1 MLRIGV
7 FSEDRKLQPLLSS
20 ALGKEFQVLLE
31 AQEDGIALLL
41 SSESCDVVILDL
53 DSNCSS
59 IEQRLAWCRRI
70 AEQPIP
76 SVVMADDSLRP
87 AAIELVQLGAHGYCR
102 KPPSVR
108 ELKAML
114 YRAYENASFSR
125 EPKAAQKHA
134 EDVGHSDRTIG
145 SSQEMPDG
153 DLSIAKLAVQCDRMI
168 GHSQP
173 MQQVYDLVHRV
184 ADLNASVLVTGESGT
199 GKELIARAIHNTGVR
214 FRRPFIA
221 VSCGAIPET
230 LIEAELFGH
239 EKGAFTGTVGARAGY
254 LEQAED
260 GTLFLDEIGELSM
273 NTQVKLL
280 RVLQQREFSRLGSSR
295 LIPLRARLVFA
306 THRDLGEMVAQGKFR
321 QDLYYRIN
329 VMRIDAPALQ
339 EHPEDIPSIA
349 AHFLRRYSGEYEKP
363 MDGID
368 PVAMSLLQKYSWP
381 GNVRELE
388 NVIQQA
394 IILARTQCIRAEDLP
409 QNLREEDILN
419 INDFHPDGS
428 FERQLR
434 DYKIRLAATAVREHN
449 GNKTL
454 AARSLSISRAY
465 LHRLIRLADQPA
477 EEILVAQDAQEYGT
491 A

>member
-1 MLRIGV
+1 MMRIGV
-7 FSEDRKLQPLLSS
+7 FSEDHKLQPLLSS

-31 AQEDGIALLL
+31 SHEEGITQML
-41 SSESCDVVILDL
+41 SAGRCDVVILDL
-53 DSNCSS
+53 DSNCNS
-59 IEQRLAWCRRI
+59 IHQRIACCRRI
-70 AEQPIP
+70 AEHPVP

-87 AAIELVQLGAHGYCR
+87 YAIELVQLGAHGHCR

-114 YRAYENASFSR
+114 SRAHENASFQR
-125 EPKAAQKHA
+125 EPKAEPRSMENPGRVAGLVQPTLNS
-134 EDVGHSDRTIG
+134 DVNIG
-145 SSQEMPDG
+145 
-153 DLSIAKLAVQCDRMI
+153 KLAIQCDQMI

-173 MQQVYDLVHRV
+173 MQQVYDLVRRV

-199 GKELIARAIHNTGVR
+199 GKELIARAIHNTGAR
-214 FRRPFIA
+214 YTRPFVA

-230 LIEAELFGH
+230 LIESELFGH
-239 EKGAFTGTVGARAGY
+239 EKGAFTGTVGAREGY
-254 LEQAED
+254 LEQAGD

-273 NTQVKLL
+273 STQVKLL

-329 VMRIDAPALQ
+329 VMRIDSPSLQ

-349 AHFLRRYSGEYEKP
+349 MHFLQRYSAEYAKP
-363 MDGID
+363 MDQID
-368 PVAMSLLQKYSWP
+368 PAAMSLLQRYSWP

-394 IILARTQCIRAEDLP
+394 IILSRTDIIRAEDLP
-409 QNLREEDILN
+409 HNLREEDVIN

-434 DYKIRLAATAVREHN
+434 DYKIRLAATAVRENN
-449 GNKTL
+449 GNKTM

-465 LHRLIRLADQPA
+465 LHRLIRLADQPM
-477 EEILVAQDAQEYGT
+477 EEVLVEEDAREFGT